1 MVKNQYIVISTY
13 SKFVVRISLLVE
25 FKEIFEMRNTS
36 VGSSSQQTNNKL
48 NLIPRKVLCSKTF
61 VRGK

>member
-1 MVKNQYIVISTY
+1 MCVNI
-13 SKFVVRISLLVE
+13 VVRVSLLVE

-61 VRGK
+61 VRGNY

>member
-1 MVKNQYIVISTY
+1 L
-13 SKFVVRISLLVE
+13 VVD
-25 FKEIFEMRNTS
+25 FKENFEMKNTS

>member
-1 MVKNQYIVISTY
+1 MI
-13 SKFVVRISLLVE
+13 VVRVSLLVE

-48 NLIPRKVLCSKTF
+48 KLIPRKVLCSKTF

>member
-1 MVKNQYIVISTY
+1 M
-13 SKFVVRISLLVE
+13 E
-25 FKEIFEMRNTS
+25 KELEIKAEENRKLIIEQEMKNTS
-36 VGSSSQQTNNKL
+36 VVSSSQQTNNKL